1 MRNTDSSAS
10 FMSEVYR
17 RIGGGNRSR
26 NGSLLH
32 GQSRLVSTMDHSLN
46 PCLLL
51 GLASW
56 LVLYGLYGL
65 LT

>member
-1 MRNTDSSAS
+1 
-10 FMSEVYR
+10 MSEVYR